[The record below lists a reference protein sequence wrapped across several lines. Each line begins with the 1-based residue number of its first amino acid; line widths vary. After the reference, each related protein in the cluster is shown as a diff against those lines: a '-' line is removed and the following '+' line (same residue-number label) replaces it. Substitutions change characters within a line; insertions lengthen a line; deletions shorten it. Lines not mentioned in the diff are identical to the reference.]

1 MPETANKGIFSSSVG
16 RKIIMAITGQMMIL
30 FALVHVVGNSTIYF
44 GGLNSYAE
52 HLHALV
58 PLVWST
64 RLVMIPALVLHVFFG
79 IQLTLENNQAKK
91 SGYAVSTPLR
101 STFASRNMIW
111 SGTLIAAFLVYHL
124 LHFTF
129 QVISPE
135 AAAISNLDA
144 LGRPDVAGMVVYGLG
159 NYIVSLIYI
168 LSLTGL
174 FLHLLHGVQSS
185 FQSLGLSNEQAQ
197 PVLSRWGS
205 FAALA
210 IFIAYVLIPVLAA
223 IGILKG

>member
-1 MPETANKGIFSSSVG
+1 MPETDNKGIFSSTVS

-52 HLHALV
+52 HLHALP
-58 PLVWST
+58 PLVWAT
-64 RLVMIPALVLHVFFG
+64 RLVMLPALLLHVFFG
-79 IQLTLENNQAKK
+79 IVLTLENNQAKQ
-91 SGYAVSTPLR
+91 SGYAVSTHLR

-129 QVISPE
+129 QVVSPE

-144 LGRPDVAGMVVYGLG
+144 LGRPDVAGMVIYGLG
-159 NYIVSLIYI
+159 NYLVSLIYI
-168 LSLTGL
+168 FSLTGL
-174 FLHLLHGVQSS
+174 FLHLSHGAQSS

-197 PVLSRWGS
+197 PVLNKGGYL
-205 FAALA
+205 AALA
-210 IFIAYVLIPVLAA
+210 IFVAYVVIPVLVV
-223 IGILKG
+223 IGIVKG

>member
-1 MPETANKGIFSSSVG
+1 MPETANKGIISGSVG

-52 HLHALV
+52 QLHALP
-58 PLVWST
+58 PLVWTT
-64 RLVMIPALVLHVFFG
+64 RLVMVPALVLHVFFG
-79 IQLTLENNQAKK
+79 ILLALENNQAKK
-91 SGYAVSTPLR
+91 SGYAVSTHLR

-124 LHFTF
+124 MHFTF

-135 AAAISNLDA
+135 AAATANLDA

-174 FLHLLHGVQSS
+174 FLHLAHGTQSS
-185 FQSLGLSNEQAQ
+185 FQSLGLSNEKAENAI
-197 PVLSRWGS
+197 SKGGYW
-205 FAALA
+205 AALV
-210 IFIAYVLIPVLAA
+210 IFIAYVLIPVLVV
-223 IGILKG
+223 IGIVKG